1 MRAGRETFF
10 ALLSGLVFGIG
21 LIVSGMTSP
30 EKVSAFL
37 DLAGDWDPSLA
48 LVMGGA
54 IGIGLFAFA
63 IARRRGTTFLGG
75 PMRLPNKRTI
85 DARLVVG
92 SALFGIGWGIAGLCP
107 GPAIV
112 ALGAGNADA
121 LLFVAAMLGGMSLLD
136 VLERAREGRTD
147 AAASAGPTTV
157 E

>member
-1 MRAGRETFF
+1 MRARETFF
-10 ALLSGLVFGIG
+10 ALVSGLVFGIG

-30 EKVSAFL
+30 QKVSSFL
-37 DLAGDWDPSLA
+37 DLAGDWDPSLG

-63 IARRRGTTFLGG
+63 IARRRSTTLLGG

-85 DARLVVG
+85 DVRLVVG
-92 SALFGIGWGIAGLCP
+92 SMLFGIGWGIAGLCP

-112 ALGAGNADA
+112 ALGAGNGTA
-121 LLFVAAMLGGMSLLD
+121 LLFVAAMLGGMSLVD
-136 VLERAREGRTD
+136 VLERAREGRD
-147 AAASAGPTTV
+147 PNASAAPTTA